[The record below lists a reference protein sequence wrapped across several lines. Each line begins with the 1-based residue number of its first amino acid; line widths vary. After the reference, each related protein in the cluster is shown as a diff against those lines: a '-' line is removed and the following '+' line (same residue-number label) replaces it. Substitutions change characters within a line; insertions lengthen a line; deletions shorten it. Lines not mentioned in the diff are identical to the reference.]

1 VTTARDVLVGLDL
14 GTSSLKGVALAAD
27 GEILARGRAAYP
39 TTRDAP
45 GQAEQDPAQWLRAME
60 EVTRQLSAS
69 APPSRWRALGLAG
82 MIPTLVAVD
91 GDDEP
96 VMPAVTWEDAR
107 AEPEGR
113 AFREAAGGALGDGDG
128 GLYRRTG
135 QWVDGRYLLPM
146 WMRSRR
152 AESSRAADVARLL
165 SAKDYLFLWLTG
177 VAATDPST
185 ATGFGGY
192 DLEGGAWLPEAVAA
206 AGLEDARQTLPAIL
220 PCTSARPLTP
230 TAARTL
236 GLPADLPV
244 CLGASDSVLGG
255 LALGATTPGDVAYV
269 TGSSTVIMGVASE
282 SRRDPSRRYLVTP
295 LAGERHC
302 GLEMDLLSTG
312 SAVRWLAGLLG
323 LGAAGEAEV
332 LELAA
337 RVEPGASGVHL
348 LPFLSGGEQGA
359 LWDPALRGTAFGLGL
374 DSGPA
379 ELAGAL
385 VDAIVLESRRCLD
398 VLAAAGVRP
407 AAIRAAGAG
416 VSSAFF
422 RQQLAD
428 ATGRDVLYASEAQPL
443 SALGAAVLAARS
455 VGVDVAHEAWTAHAE
470 RTTFAASAAAG
481 WDERWARHEALV
493 TRLQALY
500 AEVSADRG

>member
-1 VTTARDVLVGLDL
+1 MTTSRDVLVGLDL
-14 GTSSLKGVALAAD
+14 GTSSLKGAALAAD

-39 TTRDAP
+39 TARDEP
-45 GQAEQDPAQWLRAME
+45 GQAEQDPAQWLRAMA
-60 EVTRQLSAS
+60 EVICQLSAS
-69 APPSRWRALGLAG
+69 APPSRWCVVGLTG
-82 MIPTLVAVD
+82 MIPTLVVVD

-107 AEPEGR
+107 AEAEGR
-113 AFREAAGGALGDGDG
+113 EFREGTGAALGDRAG

-146 WMRSRR
+146 WMRSRA
-152 AESSRAADVARLL
+152 AEISRTADVTRLL
-165 SAKDYLFLWLTG
+165 SAKDYLFLRLTG

-192 DLEGGAWLPEAVAA
+192 DLESGAWLPEAVAA

-220 PCTSARPLTP
+220 PCTSVRPLTAA
-230 TAARTL
+230 AARTL

-244 CLGASDSVLGG
+244 CLGASDSVLGA
-255 LALGATTPGDVAYV
+255 LALGATTPGEVAYV

-282 SRRDPSRRYLVTP
+282 SRPDPSHRYLITP
-295 LAGERHC
+295 LAGEDW
-302 GLEMDLLSTG
+302 GFEMDLLSTG

-323 LGAAGEAEV
+323 LGAEGAAEV

-337 RVEPGASGVHL
+337 LVEPGASGVHV

-359 LWDPALRGTAFGLGL
+359 LWDPALRGTVVGLGL

-379 ELAGAL
+379 ELARGL
-385 VDAIVLESRRCLD
+385 VDAVALESRRCLD
-398 VLAAAGVRP
+398 VLATAGVP
-407 AAIRAAGAG
+407 AAVIRAAGPG

-428 ATGRDVLYASEAQPL
+428 ASGREVLYAPEARPL

-455 VGVDVAHEAWTAHAE
+455 VGAAVAPDAWTAHAE
-470 RTTFAASAAAG
+470 RTTPTASAAPE

-493 TRLQALY
+493 TRLQTLY
-500 AEVSADRG
+500 AEVAADGG